1 MNVNL
6 NTIRQSGIPPPPAE
20 VAPSAQKPQTG
31 HAAALSITHAAAS
44 PDEIEGAEVP
54 EEAFVRNDPLG
65 QLVSTAF
72 NLPPPPFPP
81 LPES

>member
-6 NTIRQSGIPPPPAE
+6 NTIHQAGIPMSPTE
-20 VAPSAQKPQTG
+20 VTPSAPKPQTG

-44 PDEIEGAEVP
+44 PDEIEGAVVP

-65 QLVSTAF
+65 QLVATAF